1 MNDTEYIQLFQ
12 ELAHKALIN
21 AYHDFRGNPKLI
33 LTESDLKCRIYL
45 QLQRLI
51 DIQTK
56 TNLSVHSE
64 VTHYSGNLVE
74 NQNNQLRKE
83 YFMRDL
89 TILDSDKLR
98 LNNDFNSELWNE
110 TNNQNG
116 LSKGFRHDGPALH
129 FELKLI
135 RQPID
140 ENGRVLIDAA
150 DITKLNNVNAKNRAY
165 TIVIGSKNDNLDRII
180 ASVKRKFRS
189 FTNDTLVINN
199 LLRIYLFDINELR
212 IFKSQDGTLQ
222 ELIDENNQ

>member
-1 MNDTEYIQLFQ
+1 MNNTEYIQLFQ

-21 AYHDFRGNPKLI
+21 AYHAFRGNPKLI
-33 LTESDLKCRIYL
+33 LTESDLKCRVYME
-45 QLQRLI
+45 LQRLI

-56 TNLSVHSE
+56 ANLSVHSE
-64 VTHYSGNLVE
+64 VTHYSGNFVFDR
-74 NQNNQLRKE
+74 NNLLRKE

-89 TILDSDKLR
+89 TILDSDYLD
-98 LNNDFNSELWNE
+98 LNSDGWNE
-110 TNNQNG
+110 INDEYA

-135 RQPID
+135 RQPIE
-140 ENGRVLIDAA
+140 ENARVLIDAA

-180 ASVKRKFRS
+180 ASVKRKLLS